1 VTADNGTASR
11 LVAGAQ
17 RTAALHAAEL
27 PQKDALCAAFWG
39 LLALRLAGHRE
50 SDGAPLDQDAVA
62 LAAGTVLAPPG
73 LEHALPPGEPGRRDY
88 RLALPRAERPEAT
101 GTSPVGLAHAVARLS
116 QGALRAVPIAGPWDE
131 ATVLAAIEVAARVPG
146 TATLIANVATGP
158 LWGGRH
164 STAALLGYLAS
175 GTAEGPPPDW
185 RVGHFVGILGAL
197 AGPGGTLAIVADS
210 YRSLGW
216 DGVHLQPPP
225 RLAEALRRGDGADG
239 GMLLVVSETYATIAE
254 RQLRNAG
261 LVTALWDNGS
271 PEPAAVAAPA

>member
-1 VTADNGTASR
+1 VAVDEGTASR

-27 PQKDALCAAFWG
+27 PQKNALCAAFWG

-50 SDGAPLDQDAVA
+50 CDGRPLDQDAVA
-62 LAAGTVLAPPG
+62 LAAGTLLGPPG
-73 LEHALPPGEPGRRDY
+73 AADELPAGEPGRRDY
-88 RLALPRAERPEAT
+88 RLELPRSDRPEAV
-101 GTSPVGLAHAVARLS
+101 GTSPAGLAHAVARLS
-116 QGALRAVPIAGPWDE
+116 QGSLRAVPVAGPWE
-131 ATVLAAIEVAARVPG
+131 RATVLAAVDVAARVPG

-164 STAALLGYLAS
+164 STAALLGYLAT

-185 RVGHFVGILGAL
+185 LVGHFVGILGTL
-197 AGPGGTLAIVADS
+197 AGPGGTLAIVADT

-216 DGVHLQPPP
+216 DGVHLQPVEL
-225 RLAEALRRGDGADG
+225 LAEALRRDDGVDG
-239 GMLLVVSETYATIAE
+239 GMLLVVSDAYATVAE
-254 RQLRNAG
+254 RQLRNLG
-261 LVTALWDNGS
+261 LITALWDNGS

>member
-1 VTADNGTASR
+1 VTADEGTAGR

-50 SDGAPLDQDAVA
+50 TDGTPLDQDAVA
-62 LAAGTVLAPPG
+62 LAAGTLLPPPG
-73 LEHALPPGEPGRRDY
+73 AAELLPPGEPGRRDY
-88 RLALPRAERPEAT
+88 RLALPRAERPEAA
-101 GTSPVGLAHAVARLS
+101 GTSPAGLAHAVARLS
-116 QGALRAVPIAGPWDE
+116 QGALRAVPVAGPWDA
-131 ATVLAAIEVAARVPG
+131 ATVIAAVDVAARVPG

-164 STAALLGYLAS
+164 SAAALLGYLAT
-175 GTAEGPPPDW
+175 GEAERPPPDW
-185 RVGHFVGILGAL
+185 CVGHFVGVLGAF
-197 AGPGGTLAIVADS
+197 AGPGGTLAIVADT

-216 DGVHLQPPP
+216 DGVHLQPAE
-225 RLAEALRRGDGADG
+225 RLAEGLRRDDGADG
-239 GMLLVVSETYATIAE
+239 GLLLVVSDAYAAIAE
-254 RQLRNAG
+254 RQLRNLG